1 MSDSNLLNWIQIAT
15 GIALVVG
22 LIMVFIELRQAKSLS
37 LAELVS
43 EGYAEATA
51 DFRTVMG
58 ENPAP
63 IIAKSCFEPQ
73 NLQPDEFVVLNAYYN
88 SKIAQISRL
97 RVLEQVG
104 DFGVPWEQVA
114 QQQLIEIL
122 ASPTGRQWFERQV
135 KQDSTLYDIGK
146 QLLTRDMECVEYLNG
161 LMPAETLRD

>member
-15 GIALVVG
+15 GVAVVVG

-37 LAELVS
+37 LAELTS

-63 IIAKSCFEPQ
+63 IIAKSCYEPE
-73 NLQPDEFVVLNAYYN
+73 NLQPDELVVLNAYYS
-88 SKIAQISRL
+88 SKIAQVSRL

-114 QQQLIEIL
+114 QQQLLEVL

-135 KQDSTLYDIGK
+135 QQDKKLYEIG
-146 QLLTRDMECVEYLNG
+146 QQVLARDLNCVEFLNA
-161 LMPAETLRD
+161 LMPARILED